1 MTALHIHIADGVAT
15 LTMSRPE
22 ARNAL
27 SGEMKDAFAAA
38 IPALAQDPAVRAIV
52 LTGAGG
58 AFCAGGDLRGML
70 AVRDQMD
77 VEGWRRRMHDVQ
89 PWMRALVELDKPL
102 IAAVDGVA
110 YGAGFSLA
118 LMADFVIASPRAR
131 FCMSF
136 MKVGLVPD
144 FAAMYTLP
152 RVVGVQRA
160 RELMLSAREVGAD
173 EALTLGIAM
182 EVVPADGLLA
192 RATALARSFTGA
204 SPLTASLI
212 KRELGMSLATGLAT
226 TLAAEADHQALCF
239 QSIYHVKAVNA
250 FLDKQPAAFQWPAAA
265 PSSGTSAEAATG
277 APTSAA
283 TSKSTSKS
291 TSTSKT

>member
-1 MTALHIHIADGVAT
+1 MSNDALGCRVADGVAT

-27 SGEMKDAFAAA
+27 STEMKAAFEAAV
-38 IPALAQDPAVRAIV
+38 PRLAADPDVRAVV

-70 AVRDQMD
+70 AAREQKLD
-77 VEGWRRRMHDVQ
+77 VQGWRQRMTSLH
-89 PWMRALVELDKPL
+89 PWVRALIELDKPL
-102 IAAVDGVA
+102 IAAVDGAA

-144 FAAMYTLP
+144 CAAMYTLP

-160 RELMLSAREVGAD
+160 RELVLSAREVGAE
-173 EALTLGIAM
+173 EALKLGIAM
-182 EVVPADGLLA
+182 EVVPADRLLN
-192 RATALARSFTGA
+192 RAQALAHSFTGA
-204 SPLTASLI
+204 SALAVSLV
-212 KRELGMSLATGLAT
+212 KRELGMALATDLQTA
-226 TLAAEADHQALCF
+226 LAAEGDHQALCF
-239 QSIYHVKAVNA
+239 QSPYHVDAVKA
-250 FLDKQPAAFQWPAAA
+250 FLDKQPAAFQWPA
-265 PSSGTSAEAATG
+265 G
-277 APTSAA
+277 AVSP
-283 TSKSTSKS
+283 KP
-291 TSTSKT
+291 

>member
-1 MTALHIHIADGVAT
+1 MSTMTALDTHIENGVAT
-15 LTMSRPE
+15 LTMSRPD

-27 SGEMKDAFAAA
+27 SAEMKDAFEVA
-38 IPALAQDPAVRAIV
+38 IPRIAKDPAVRAVV

-77 VEGWRRRMHDVQ
+77 VQGWRRRMTDVQ
-89 PWMRALVELDKPL
+89 PWMRALVELDKPVV
-102 IAAVDGVA
+102 AAVDGVA

-173 EALTLGIAM
+173 EALKLGIAM
-182 EVVPADGLLA
+182 EVVPADTMML

-204 SPLTASLI
+204 SPLAVSLI
-212 KRELGMSLATGLAT
+212 KRELGMSLATDLAT
-226 TLAAEADHQALCF
+226 TLAAESDHQALCF
-239 QSIYHVKAVNA
+239 QSAYHVQAVQA
-250 FLDKQPAAFQWPAAA
+250 FLDKQPAAFQFPAA
-265 PSSGTSAEAATG
+265 
-277 APTSAA
+277 
-283 TSKSTSKS
+283 STPKP
-291 TSTSKT
+291 

>member
-1 MTALHIHIADGVAT
+1 MTCLHIHTLDGVAT
-15 LTMSRPE
+15 LTMDRPE
-22 ARNAL
+22 AKNAL
-27 SGEMKDAFAAA
+27 SNDMKDAFAAA
-38 IPALAQDPAVRAIV
+38 VPALAHDPQVRAVV
-52 LTGAGG
+52 LSGAGG
-58 AFCAGGDLRGML
+58 VFCAGGDLRGMM

-77 VEGWRRRMHDVQ
+77 VEGWRTRMREVQ

-118 LMADFVIASPRAR
+118 LMADFVLATPRAR

-173 EALTLGIAM
+173 EALRLGLVM
-182 EVVPADGLLA
+182 EVVPAEALID
-192 RATALARSFTGA
+192 RATALARSFVGA
-204 SPLTASLI
+204 SPMATSLI
-212 KRELGMSLATGLAT
+212 KRELGMALATDLQT

-239 QSIYHVKAVNA
+239 QSGYHAQAVSA
-250 FLDKQPAAFQWPAAA
+250 FLNKQPAAFQWPAAA
-265 PSSGTSAEAATG
+265 LQPH
-277 APTSAA
+277 
-283 TSKSTSKS
+283 SKA
-291 TSTSKT
+291 